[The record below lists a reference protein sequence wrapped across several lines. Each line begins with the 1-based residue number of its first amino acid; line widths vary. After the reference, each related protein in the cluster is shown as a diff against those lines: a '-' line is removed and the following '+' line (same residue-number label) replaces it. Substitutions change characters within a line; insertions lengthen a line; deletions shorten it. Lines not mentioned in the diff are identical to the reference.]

1 MPKDIVVNLMVA
13 GSRDAAATY
22 AVSIAQTFDAHLAG
36 VAFAYEPVLPAI
48 VGGGIPESVIE
59 EQREENDKAA
69 KTAVAQF
76 EIAAAKIKHE
86 SRVVPASLA
95 GAADTFGE
103 IARLFDLSIVGQ
115 SERDRVGPEE
125 LIVEGALFG
134 SGRPV
139 MVVPAEYSGG
149 MRLDRVL
156 VCWNGGRN
164 VARATG
170 NAIPFLRRANQVEVV
185 TVGTEL
191 AAAALTSAH
200 DLCRHLGR
208 HGINAAVKRIEPSN
222 LKVSAAILDYAAKSS
237 AGMLVMGGY
246 GHSRLREFILGGTTR
261 AILKATTVPTL
272 MSH

>member
-13 GSRDAAATY
+13 GSRDAAAAY
-22 AVSIAQTFDAHLAG
+22 SISVAKTFDAHLAG
-36 VAFAYEPVLPAI
+36 IAFAYEPVLPAI

-69 KTAVAQF
+69 KTAAAQF
-76 EIAAAKIKHE
+76 EAAAKNIKHE
-86 SRVVPASLA
+86 TRVVPASLA

-103 IARLFDLSIVGQ
+103 IARVFDLSIVGQ

-139 MVVPAEYSGG
+139 MVVPADYNGG

-164 VARATG
+164 AARATG
-170 NAIPFLRRANQVEVV
+170 NAIPFLRRANSVEVV
-185 TVGTEL
+185 TVGTES
-191 AAAALTSAH
+191 AAAALTSAG
-200 DLCRHLGR
+200 DLCRHLER
-208 HGINAAVKRIEPSN
+208 HGINAAVKRIEPGN

-261 AILKATTVPTL
+261 AILKATSVPTL